1 MSTYTPKQMR
11 LIASLRSTRCP
22 GCERLKPS
30 KMSFCGACYRSLPD
44 PLKQALYKRIGD
56 GYEAAHAVAM
66 KIIGRKPLTPRAAP

>member
-1 MSTYTPKQMR
+1 MTSYTPEQER

-30 KMSFCGACYRSLPD
+30 KMSFCGACYRSLPE

-56 GYEAAHAVAM
+56 GYEEAHAAAM
-66 KIIGRKPLTPRAAP
+66 KCLGKKTLTPHRGL